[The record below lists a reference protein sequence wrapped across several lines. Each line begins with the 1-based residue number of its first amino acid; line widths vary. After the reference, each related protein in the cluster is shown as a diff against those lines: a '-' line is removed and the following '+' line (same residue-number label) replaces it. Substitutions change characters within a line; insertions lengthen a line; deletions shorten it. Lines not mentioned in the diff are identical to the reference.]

1 MSAVFLKLLVVY
13 ENKDNYKKVSKI
25 PRNTISI

>member
-13 ENKDNYKKVSKI
+13 ENNYKKVSKI